1 MSACFNRNPQKTSC
15 DIDTL
20 QAICQTSTVKATVD
34 AIVDDM
40 ARRRIDLSQVTLDE
54 MKGYLTTALR
64 RCDKSATAL
73 RPPKCVT

>member
-1 MSACFNRNPQKTSC
+1 MSACFNKNPQKTSC
-15 DIDTL
+15 DTETL
-20 QAICQTSTVKATVD
+20 PAICRSSTVKATVD

-64 RCDKSATAL
+64 RCDKSATAM
-73 RPPKCVT
+73 RRPKCVT